1 MIALLLHSHFRS
13 PCTTIVTC
21 VLATWLNSQ
30 IFLTYWNLWTW
41 KQIAP
46 AVVGEEQ
53 TALKRLK
60 KISGGHVGCVSSSD
74 GKNQQ
79 LRPTWHK
86 EFVRKPLWGKNW
98 NNEERQWDIWND
110 TLVVT
115 LVARGLKD
123 WRIGH
128 GKALSLFNTRLS
140 SETIMDIQLMIWQ
153 HDNVAVGYCFVKQNR
168 TRIDE
173 KRKRIDAYYLLSLV
187 NQKQAEDKM
196 QERLDKDFASSA
208 ACTPWK

>member
-1 MIALLLHSHFRS
+1 M
-13 PCTTIVTC
+13 TC

-60 KISGGHVGCVSSSD
+60 KISGGRVGCVSSSD

-86 EFVRKPLWGKNW
+86 EFVRKPPWGKNW

-168 TRIDE
+168 TRIYE

>member
-1 MIALLLHSHFRS
+1 M
-13 PCTTIVTC
+13 TC

-60 KISGGHVGCVSSSD
+60 KISGGRVGCVSSSD

-115 LVARGLKD
+115 LVARGSKD

-168 TRIDE
+168 TRIYE

-187 NQKQAEDKM
+187 NQKQAED
-196 QERLDKDFASSA
+196 
-208 ACTPWK
+208 